1 WVGCNI
7 LILFDKIPAQGRIPV
22 VQEGVFLDKKT
33 VFDRVNQAKK
43 IKTDDIVA
51 RGWLMDILHC
61 VNSIDGDTFHLSEV
75 YAFENDLEMQHPNN
89 NNIRAKIRQQLQ
101 QLRDRSIISFLG
113 KGYYKKNPYE
123 V

>member
-1 WVGCNI
+1 MDTSFNPELIVGYKSKSQIARVLTETWTAQHMYCPTCGFPTIAKFPNNRAVATKRLF
-7 LILFDKIPAQGRIPV
+7 LIGLIKLKRLRQMTLLR
-22 VQEGVFLDKKT
+22 GV
-33 VFDRVNQAKK
+33 
-43 IKTDDIVA
+43 
-51 RGWLMDILHC
+51 
-61 VNSIDGDTFHLSEV
+61 
-75 YAFENDLEMQHPNN
+75 DLEMQHPNN